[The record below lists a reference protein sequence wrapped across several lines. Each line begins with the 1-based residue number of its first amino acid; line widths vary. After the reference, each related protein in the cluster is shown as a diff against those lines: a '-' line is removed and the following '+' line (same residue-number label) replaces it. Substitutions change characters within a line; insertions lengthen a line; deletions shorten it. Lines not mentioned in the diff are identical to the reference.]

1 MVEDFQSRH
10 GFWDAVLHLLRGAAR
25 GKFRMAIV
33 TCDVCGKVFS
43 QSYLHAHKRLAH
55 PKMGASTAAPTTAP
69 VSEKEAMQKIA
80 SLYESLSVKG
90 RKRIIR
96 LLSVNEHKILNEQ

>member
-1 MVEDFQSRH
+1 
-10 GFWDAVLHLLRGAAR
+10 
-25 GKFRMAIV
+25 MAIV

-55 PKMGASTAAPTTAP
+55 PNRGASTAAPTTAP
-69 VSEKEAMQKIA
+69 ISEKEAMQKIA

-90 RKRIIR
+90 QERIIR
-96 LLSVNEHKILNEQ
+96 LLRANERKILDQP